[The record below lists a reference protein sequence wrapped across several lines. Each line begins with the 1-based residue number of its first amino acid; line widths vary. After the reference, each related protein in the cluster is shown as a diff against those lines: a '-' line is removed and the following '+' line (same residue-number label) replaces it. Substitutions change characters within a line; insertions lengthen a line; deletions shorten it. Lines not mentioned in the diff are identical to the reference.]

1 MPRGVDYKFSI
12 AELRQ
17 AAAEHEAGWS
27 LRAICRLRWESWGYA
42 SVGSALE
49 ALRRAL
55 RAIDAPVRDRIDA
68 TVDASLVHGNARRAM
83 RLPGHPEHARAL
95 EHRRRLRLSKPEPWE
110 LEHGA

>member
-12 AELRQ
+12 AELHQ

-27 LRAICRLRWESWGYA
+27 LRAICRLRWEVWGYA

-55 RAIDAPVRDRIDA
+55 RLIDAPVRDRIDA
-68 TVDASLVHGNARRAM
+68 TIDASLVHGNARRAM
-83 RLPGHPEHARAL
+83 RLPGHAEHDRNL
-95 EHRRRLRLSKPEPWE
+95 RHRRHLRLSKPAAWE
-110 LEHGA
+110 LERGE